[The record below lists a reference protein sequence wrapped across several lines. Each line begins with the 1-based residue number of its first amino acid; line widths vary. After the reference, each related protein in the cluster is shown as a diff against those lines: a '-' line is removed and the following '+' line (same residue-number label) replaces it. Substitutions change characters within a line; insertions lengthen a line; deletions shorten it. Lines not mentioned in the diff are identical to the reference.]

1 MSNNLHALSKF
12 IIDAKKQNPKNYNS
26 EEECVPKVMIVVTDQ
41 FTVRRMSPD
50 NDEDAVD
57 ALSTYSGVGSPKL
70 KLWKL
75 FSNSAE
81 AAIFAASLLGLKSPQ
96 SVMNDKTAQPT
107 PTNQMP
113 PADNRKTNSSSGL
126 SLKASVGSEE

>member
-12 IIDAKKQNPKNYNS
+12 IIDAKKQNPENYNS
-26 EEECVPKVMIVVTDQ
+26 EEECVPKVMIVLTDQ

-50 NDEDAVD
+50 TDEDAVD

-96 SVMNDKTAQPT
+96 SDMNDKTAQP
-107 PTNQMP
+107 PS
-113 PADNRKTNSSSGL
+113 DNRKTNSSSGH
-126 SLKASVGSEE
+126 SLKAPVGSEE